1 MGRSSQTARAAL
13 TIASSLACMVR
24 GCGEGAA
31 HDSGRHG
38 VAIRGAWR
46 RPGSQERQAGGYGGG
61 VMAIGGGC
69 CLSSGSGTSQW
80 RVVALHGGRLFQ
92 VAAGFCRA
100 YPPMSVCPGEVFDA
114 GGGPSCDMNADAER
128 GVVPKMTGI
137 SCILS
142 SSRPDAMP
150 TTSRPPTVRI
160 TNGRTWF
167 SMMERMRRTV
177 LAVPGVATTRKRKE
191 WLSGCKI
198 AL

>member
-1 MGRSSQTARAAL
+1 
-13 TIASSLACMVR
+13 
-24 GCGEGAA
+24 
-31 HDSGRHG
+31 
-38 VAIRGAWR
+38 
-46 RPGSQERQAGGYGGG
+46 
-61 VMAIGGGC
+61 
-69 CLSSGSGTSQW
+69 
-80 RVVALHGGRLFQ
+80 
-92 VAAGFCRA
+92 
-100 YPPMSVCPGEVFDA
+100 MSVCPGEVFDA

-128 GVVPKMTGI
+128 GVVPMMTGI

-150 TTSRPPTVRI
+150 TTSRPPAVRI

-177 LAVPGVATTRKRKE
+177 LAVPGVAITRKRKE

>member
-1 MGRSSQTARAAL
+1 M
-13 TIASSLACMVR
+13 ASRCPS
-24 GCGEGAA
+24 
-31 HDSGRHG
+31 
-38 VAIRGAWR
+38 WW
-46 RPGSQERQAGGYGGG
+46 QAVPGGG
-61 VMAIGGGC
+61 RILPGI
-69 CLSSGSGTSQW
+69 S
-80 RVVALHGGRLFQ
+80 
-92 VAAGFCRA
+92 
-100 YPPMSVCPGEVFDA
+100 PPMSVCPGEVFDA

-150 TTSRPPTVRI
+150 TTSRPPAVRN

>member
-1 MGRSSQTARAAL
+1 MSAVRPVWFEDVEKVQRMTADGRARRCVEHGDGQAGTA
-13 TIASSLACMVR
+13 
-24 GCGEGAA
+24 G
-31 HDSGRHG
+31 GRL
-38 VAIRGAWR
+38 WR
-46 RPGSQERQAGGYGGG
+46 R

-69 CLSSGSGTSQW
+69 CLSSGSGTSRR
-80 RVVALHGGRLFQ
+80 RVVALHGGRSFQ
-92 VAAGFCRA
+92 VVAGFCRA

-128 GVVPKMTGI
+128 GVVPMMTGI

-177 LAVPGVATTRKRKE
+177 LAVPDVATTRKRKE

>member
-1 MGRSSQTARAAL
+1 MPAVWLVWFVDVKRVQHITAAAGRGGAWSITTARQ
-13 TIASSLACMVR
+13 
-24 GCGEGAA
+24 
-31 HDSGRHG
+31 SGTAGGRL
-38 VAIRGAWR
+38 WR
-46 RPGSQERQAGGYGGG
+46 R

-69 CLSSGSGTSQW
+69 CLSSGSGTSQR
-80 RVVALHGGRLFQ
+80 RVIALHGGRLFQ

-100 YPPMSVCPGEVFDA
+100 YPPPMSVCPGEVFDA

-128 GVVPKMTGI
+128 GVVPMMTGI

-142 SSRPDAMP
+142 
-150 TTSRPPTVRI
+150 
-160 TNGRTWF
+160 GRTWF

-177 LAVPGVATTRKRKE
+177 LAVPDVATTRKRKE